1 MININGLTRE
11 QCDML
16 DVIWSFETKD
26 EYFDWLENLDEEETT
41 MAQGLMQLLTLAILD
56 EAQEE
61 LDDPY
66 RDAKLVIQNVKS
78 KFDTK

>member
-1 MININGLTRE
+1 
-11 QCDML
+11 ML

-41 MAQGLMQLLTLAILD
+41 MAQGLMQLLALAILD

-66 RDAKLVIQNVKS
+66 RDAKLVIQNVRS

>member
-1 MININGLTRE
+1 VININGLTQE

-41 MAQGLMQLLTLAILD
+41 MAQGLMQLLALAILD

-66 RDAKLVIQNVKS
+66 RDAKLVIQNIKS

>member
-16 DVIWSFETKD
+16 DIIWSFKSKD
-26 EYFDWLENLDEEETT
+26 EYFDWMENLDDEEAI
-41 MAQGLMQLLTLAILD
+41 MAQGLMELLLLAILE

-61 LDDPY
+61 ADEPY
-66 RDAKLVIQNVKS
+66 REAKMVIQNIKS

>member
-1 MININGLTRE
+1 MININGLTQE

>member
-1 MININGLTRE
+1 VININGLTRE

>member
-1 MININGLTRE
+1 MININGLTQE

-26 EYFDWLENLDEEETT
+26 EYFDWLENLDKEETT

-66 RDAKLVIQNVKS
+66 RDAKLVIQNIKS